1 MLGLRT
7 EVFAQRIHKNVLGC
21 VPITKE
27 LESAEVLETTHEK
40 AKFLGKHW
48 IRINTNLVCH
58 PTSERRAPGLRGWKP
73 LSGRR
78 AAFSNTRIF
87 LTLKPPICLPFG
99 AFCLSLLS
107 DNTIVYVTL
116 K

>member
-7 EVFAQRIHKNVLGC
+7 EVFAQRIHRNVLGC

-27 LESAEVLETTHEK
+27 LESAEVLETTHKK

-48 IRINTNLVCH
+48 MRINANLVC
-58 PTSERRAPGLRGWKP
+58 PLSERRAPGFKGWKP

-78 AAFSNTRIF
+78 AAFSNTKIY
-87 LTLKPPICLPFG
+87 
-99 AFCLSLLS
+99 S
-107 DNTIVYVTL
+107 
-116 K
+116 

>member
-7 EVFAQRIHKNVLGC
+7 EVFAQRIHRNVLGC

-48 IRINTNLVCH
+48 MRINTNLVC
-58 PTSERRAPGLRGWKP
+58 PLSERRAPGFKGCKP
-73 LSGRR
+73 LSGRKNIPNSE
-78 AAFSNTRIF
+78 A
-87 LTLKPPICLPFG
+87 PPLPAIWGNWFVS
-99 AFCLSLLS
+99 A
-107 DNTIVYVTL
+107 
-116 K
+116 

>member
-7 EVFAQRIHKNVLGC
+7 EVFAQRMHRNVHGC

-27 LESAEVLETTHEK
+27 LESAEVLETTHVFGKILDEELHQ
-40 AKFLGKHW
+40 LGLPPDK
-48 IRINTNLVCH
+48 
-58 PTSERRAPGLRGWKP
+58 RRAPGFKVWEP

-87 LTLKPPICLPFG
+87 LNPKYPP
-99 AFCLSLLS
+99 LSLPAIRGNS
-107 DNTIVYVTL
+107 FVSA
-116 K
+116 

>member
-7 EVFAQRIHKNVLGC
+7 EVFAQRMHRNVHGC

-48 IRINTNLVCH
+48 MRNNTNLVCH
-58 PTSERRAPGLRGWKP
+58 PTNAGPQVLRDGSP
-73 LSGRR
+73 
-78 AAFSNTRIF
+78 
-87 LTLKPPICLPFG
+87 
-99 AFCLSLLS
+99 
-107 DNTIVYVTL
+107 
-116 K
+116 

>member
-7 EVFAQRIHKNVLGC
+7 EVFAQRIHRNVLGC

-48 IRINTNLVCH
+48 MRINANLVC
-58 PTSERRAPGLRGWKP
+58 PLSELKAQGFKGWKP

-87 LTLKPPICLPFG
+87 LTPKTPSACCLGQFV
-99 AFCLSLLS
+99 CLCSAIILLY
-107 DNTIVYVTL
+107 I
-116 K
+116 

>member
-7 EVFAQRIHKNVLGC
+7 EVFAQCIHRNVLGC

-48 IRINTNLVCH
+48 MRINTNLVC
-58 PTSERRAPGLRGWKP
+58 PLSKRRAPGLRGWKP

-87 LTLKPPICLPFG
+87 LTPETPSTCHLGQFVCL
-99 AFCLSLLS
+99 CLAIILL
-107 DNTIVYVTL
+107 YM
-116 K
+116 

>member
-7 EVFAQRIHKNVLGC
+7 EVFAQRIHRNVLGC

-27 LESAEVLETTHEK
+27 LESAEVLETTREK

-48 IRINTNLVCH
+48 MRINTNLVC
-58 PTSERRAPGLRGWKP
+58 PLSERRAPGFKGCKP

-87 LTLKPPICLPFG
+87 LTPKPPLCLLFGAICLY
-99 AFCLSLLS
+99 LLS
-107 DNTIVYVTL
+107 NNPIVYVTL

>member
-7 EVFAQRIHKNVLGC
+7 EVFAQRIHRNVLGC

-48 IRINTNLVCH
+48 MRINANLVC
-58 PTSERRAPGLRGWKP
+58 PLSELKAPGFKGWKP

-107 DNTIVYVTL
+107 DNPIVYVTL

>member
-7 EVFAQRIHKNVLGC
+7 EVFAQRMHRNVHGG
-21 VPITKE
+21 VPIAKE

-48 IRINTNLVCH
+48 MRINANLVC
-58 PTSERRAPGLRGWKP
+58 PLSELKAPGFKGWKP

-78 AAFSNTRIF
+78 PAFSNTRIF
-87 LTLKPPICLPFG
+87 LTPKPPLPAIWGHLFVS
-99 AFCLSLLS
+99 A
-107 DNTIVYVTL
+107 
-116 K
+116 